1 MSGSTSNLD
10 AIVDRMMERLQQ
22 ENPTV
27 DYYKKSK
34 EKKEKVP
41 RQKKPKEPIKQ
52 TLH

>member
-1 MSGSTSNLD
+1 MSGSTSILD

-22 ENPTV
+22 ENPDV
-27 DYYKKSK
+27 DYYKKP
-34 EKKEKVP
+34 KKEPVP